1 MKRIIS
7 TTKVLVATAV
17 VAVALLANCG
27 GDDSGE
33 ARSTSAA
40 ERVDAPAGA
49 RLEAQ
54 AEQYERSAH
63 LQGQART
70 YGARAERQHAARP
83 NPIEAGTGPSP
94 SRSSAAPSWKARPGP
109 TARPTRP
116 TRPRPRPTRR
126 PTTISCPVPG
136 TCQCADRSRAGG
148 SSGTRLS
155 LTMIAGG

>member
-83 NPIEAGTGPSP
+83 NPIAGNRAVAESLERSAKLEGQARTHSKADSTDEAP
-94 SRSSAAPSWKARPGP
+94 APADETSDDDF
-109 TARPTRP
+109 
-116 TRPRPRPTRR
+116 
-126 PTTISCPVPG
+126 VPG
-136 TCQCADRSRAGG
+136 SRHMPM
-148 SSGTRLS
+148 R
-155 LTMIAGG
+155 

>member
-83 NPIEAGTGPSP
+83 NPIEAGNRAVAESLE
-94 SRSSAAPSWKARPGP
+94 RSAKLEGQARTHSKADSTDEAPAPADETSDDDF
-109 TARPTRP
+109 
-116 TRPRPRPTRR
+116 
-126 PTTISCPVPG
+126 VPG
-136 TCQCADRSRAGG
+136 SRHMPM
-148 SSGTRLS
+148 R
-155 LTMIAGG
+155 

>member
-17 VAVALLANCG
+17 VAVALLASCG

-33 ARSTSAA
+33 ATSASAA

-83 NPIEAGTGPSP
+83 NPIEAGNRAVAESLE
-94 SRSSAAPSWKARPGP
+94 RSAKLEGQARTHSKAGSTDEAPAPADETSDDDF
-109 TARPTRP
+109 
-116 TRPRPRPTRR
+116 
-126 PTTISCPVPG
+126 VPG
-136 TCQCADRSRAGG
+136 SRHMPM
-148 SSGTRLS
+148 R
-155 LTMIAGG
+155 

>member
-7 TTKVLVATAV
+7 TTKVSVATAV
-17 VAVALLANCG
+17 VAVALLASCG

-33 ARSTSAA
+33 ATSASAA

-83 NPIEAGTGPSP
+83 NPIEAGNRAVAESLE
-94 SRSSAAPSWKARPGP
+94 RSAKLEGQARTHSKADSTDEAPAPADETSDDDF
-109 TARPTRP
+109 
-116 TRPRPRPTRR
+116 
-126 PTTISCPVPG
+126 VPG
-136 TCQCADRSRAGG
+136 SRHMPM
-148 SSGTRLS
+148 R
-155 LTMIAGG
+155 